1 MPPQSK
7 NPRISLLRLPLLT
20 TNHYPLRLERNPGPR
35 QHLQLYEWHHQ
46 HQPHHRHLR
55 PHRQPRQIPPELRI
69 GRAWSPFT
77 SGRTALR
84 TSFGIHRA
92 LLDNLNYRLD
102 QAAPFY
108 TTLAVKNV
116 PVSSLN
122 FSATSAPPAGALI
135 SPSNVQTDIRTPTV
149 LAWTFKL
156 EQQIAPNTSLTLAY
170 VGSHGYHQILSGDQ
184 NEPIP
189 VTCPAALAAGTVY
202 FPSTT
207 TKANPAVANTTSWFS
222 QGTSLY
228 NALEVDLKRNFA
240 HGFQLRGN
248 YTCSKNLDNGSA
260 WNTSVS
266 GNTPAFV
273 SNPYNPKAD
282 WGLAATDVRHLA
294 SLNGAYD
301 LPLLAFASRIK
312 RAVLPTQDSSAA
324 AVGIMRGLQPHKTP
338 SPMQRALAPG
348 PLPDSPPTY

>member
-20 TNHYPLRLERNPGPR
+20 TTHYGWNETQGRASIYNFTNGIINTNPTIGTSALTDNR
-35 QHLQLYEWHHQ
+35 AKFL
-46 HQPHHRHLR
+46 
-55 PHRQPRQIPPELRI
+55 PELRI

-77 SGRTALR
+77 SGHTALR

-248 YTCSKNLDNGSA
+248 YTCL
-260 WNTSVS
+260 S
-266 GNTPAFV
+266 GNTPAFI